1 MRLQGLL
8 VIQNYLKNECWC
20 WQINLSSTNK
30 RKNFKIVLANRE
42 NSNGMNKI
50 IGIDKIKTHFS
61 IKIEWIITQGRVE
74 DRGRSVENLKNCW

>member
-1 MRLQGLL
+1 
-8 VIQNYLKNECWC
+8 
-20 WQINLSSTNK
+20 
-30 RKNFKIVLANRE
+30 
-42 NSNGMNKI
+42 MNKI